1 MEFDIIIPTAFR
13 EYTFLKKV
21 IPYIEKNLS
30 PRYIWIIANG
40 KKSCYIPKAI
50 QRNPHCKIVDENKLI
65 NDLTYWRI
73 CELIKKHGMSDYRP
87 GWYFQQFLKFAFALS
102 DYCTTEYYLS
112 WDADTIPIRDIPM
125 FSHQNVPYFSMK
137 HEHHQPYFD
146 TIRNLLSMDRV
157 NSHSYIAEHM
167 LFKKEYVE
175 ELIHEIYCS
184 EIDGNDWIA
193 KIINAISP
201 SAHCGFSE
209 FETYGTFILNRHPDA
224 YIERELPS
232 LRYGGFI
239 RGRFID
245 HKILSQMTLDL
256 SVVSFEAYHIPP
268 FPWSVLVNWQMK
280 YLRRKEMLINRFHA
294 ILK

>member
-1 MEFDIIIPTAFR
+1 MVLHTGESA
-13 EYTFLKKV
+13 L
-21 IPYIEKNLS
+21 L
-30 PRYIWIIANG
+30 
-40 KKSCYIPKAI
+40 
-50 QRNPHCKIVDENKLI
+50 
-65 NDLTYWRI
+65 
-73 CELIKKHGMSDYRP
+73 KKHGMSDYRP

-102 DYCTTEYYLS
+102 DYCTTEYFLS

-146 TIRNLLSMDRV
+146 TIRNLLSMNRV

-175 ELIHEIYCS
+175 ELIHEINCS

-224 YIERELPS
+224 YVERELPS

-268 FPWSVLVNWQMK
+268 FPWSVLVNWHMK

>member
-13 EYTFLKKV
+13 EYSFLKKV
-21 IPYIEKNLS
+21 IPYIERNLS
-30 PRYIWIIANG
+30 TRYIWIIANG
-40 KKSCYIPKAI
+40 NKSCYIPKAI
-50 QRNPHCKIVDENKLI
+50 QRNPHCKIVDENTLT
-65 NDLTYWRI
+65 NGLTYWRI
-73 CELIKKHGMSDYRP
+73 CELIRKHGMSDYRP

-102 DYCTTEYYLS
+102 DYCTTEYFLS

-146 TIRNLLSMDRV
+146 TIRNLLSMNRV

-175 ELIHEIYCS
+175 ELIHEINCS

-224 YIERELPS
+224 
-232 LRYGGFI
+232 
-239 RGRFID
+239 
-245 HKILSQMTLDL
+245 
-256 SVVSFEAYHIPP
+256 
-268 FPWSVLVNWQMK
+268 
-280 YLRRKEMLINRFHA
+280 
-294 ILK
+294 

>member
-13 EYTFLKKV
+13 EYSFLKKV
-21 IPYIEKNLS
+21 IPYIERNLS

-40 KKSCYIPKAI
+40 NKSCYIPKAI
-50 QRNPHCKIVDENKLI
+50 QRNPHCKIVDENTLT
-65 NDLTYWRI
+65 NGLTYWRI
-73 CELIKKHGMSDYRP
+73 CELIRKHGMSDYRP

-102 DYCTTEYYLS
+102 DYCTTEYFLS

-146 TIRNLLSMDRV
+146 TIRNLLSMNRV

-175 ELIHEIYCS
+175 ELIHEINCS

-224 YIERELPS
+224 YVERELPS
-232 LRYGGFI
+232 FRYGGFI

-268 FPWSVLVNWQMK
+268 FPWSVLVNWHMK